1 MHACAVCV
9 RVRAC
14 MCCVCVR
21 ACAVCV
27 CVRVCVRVCCVCMCC
42 VRVCVR
48 ACMRVCVCVCVCG
61 LSEATHP
68 HICGCPIPDLAKPQ
82 EYWYSRLLSGTCKSI
97 VEVLN

>member
-1 MHACAVCV
+1 M
-9 RVRAC
+9 
-14 MCCVCVR
+14 R

-27 CVRVCVRVCCVCMCC
+27 CACVRACVCAACVCAAC
-42 VRVCVR
+42 VRVCVCVR
-48 ACMRVCVCVCVCG
+48 ACVRVCVCVRACG

-68 HICGCPIPDLAKPQ
+68 HICGCPILDLTKPQ